1 MKKRLILNIL
11 AAVLLVAAL
20 APAALALED
29 VNIASGTCGEG
40 ITWSLDGYTLTVTG
54 SGEMED
60 GAPWADHKDH
70 IEHLVLT
77 GGITKVGKEAFYK
90 YDRLETVD
98 FGDSLVEIGDKAF
111 YGCEDID
118 YIHLPDTFRKFG
130 AQSFRACESLKFVY
144 CDGPM
149 PRFSDSCLTTGN
161 YISVFYPTNNP
172 WPWEYTSQLVQ
183 NFGGRLGIMMGNFD
197 ESAVMESLT
206 AYEPTEETEAEEEE
220 TEPETTAET
229 EAATEAPTEAA
240 TEPAVAALVTEPVT
254 EATETPTVPA
264 TEPETVPTE
273 TTIPETTEETTVA
286 ATEEVVETTELEL
299 FTEPTEEEE
308 PVKKLKSNSWIG
320 LVMIGGVL
328 TFLISGAMIFRSVS
342 KRGGR
347 YR

>member
-1 MKKRLILNIL
+1 MKKRIILNFLI
-11 AAVLLVAAL
+11 AALLVAAL
-20 APAALALED
+20 APVAYALEN

-40 ITWSLDGYTLTVTG
+40 ITWSLDGYTLTVSG

-70 IEHLVLT
+70 IEHVVLT

-90 YDRLETVD
+90 YDRIETVD
-98 FGDSLVEIGDKAF
+98 FGDALVEIGDKAF

-197 ESAVMESLT
+197 ESAVMENLA
-206 AYEPTEETEAEEEE
+206 AYEPTEETEAAEE
-220 TEPETTAET
+220 TT
-229 EAATEAPTEAA
+229 EATEAPTEAIQAATEAA
-240 TEPAVAALVTEPVT
+240 TEPVVVAAVVTEPVT
-254 EATETPTVPA
+254 EATEA
-264 TEPETVPTE
+264 PTE
-273 TTIPETTEETTVA
+273 APVETTVPETTQETTAAVEETA
-286 ATEEVVETTELEL
+286 EPTELDL
-299 FTEPTEEEE
+299 FTEPTEAAEE
-308 PVKKLKSNSWIG
+308 PAKKLKSNSWIG

>member
-1 MKKRLILNIL
+1 MKKRFILNVL

-20 APAALALED
+20 APAACALET

-70 IEHLVLT
+70 IEHVVLS

-90 YDRLETVD
+90 YDRIETVD
-98 FGDSLVEIGDKAF
+98 FGDALVEIGDKAF

-130 AQSFRACESLKFVY
+130 AQCFRDCESLKFVY

-197 ESAVMESLT
+197 ESAVMESLS
-206 AYEPTEETEAEEEE
+206 AYEETDATEAEEETE
-220 TEPETTAET
+220 AAEETTEATAAPTETATEPVVVAAVT
-229 EAATEAPTEAA
+229 EPVTEPATEAPTEA
-240 TEPAVAALVTEPVT
+240 
-254 EATETPTVPA
+254 
-264 TEPETVPTE
+264 PTE
-273 TTIPETTEETTVA
+273 TTVPETTVAETTEETTVA
-286 ATEEVVETTELEL
+286 TTEAVETTEATL
-299 FTEPTEEEE
+299 FTDPTEEEA